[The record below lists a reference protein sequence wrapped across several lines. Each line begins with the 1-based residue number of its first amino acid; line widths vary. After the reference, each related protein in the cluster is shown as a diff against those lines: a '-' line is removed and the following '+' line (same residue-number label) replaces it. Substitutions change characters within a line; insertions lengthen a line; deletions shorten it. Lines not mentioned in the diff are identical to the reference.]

1 MEPNALVDTIIEVV
15 KTIVTIAIIVN
26 VTIIVTIVIIVTISI
41 MTIVI
46 LKVVEA
52 HAKDLVIYSSFH
64 PDICTM

>member
-15 KTIVTIAIIVN
+15 QTIVTIN
-26 VTIIVTIVIIVTISI
+26 VTIVIIVTIPI

>member
-1 MEPNALVDTIIEVV
+1 M
-15 KTIVTIAIIVN
+15 IAIDPLLEGRLLW
-26 VTIIVTIVIIVTISI
+26 TPLL
-41 MTIVI
+41 IVI